1 PRGAVETALAQIW
14 AELLGVE
21 RVGRH
26 DHFFE
31 LGGHS
36 LLAVQL
42 MERLRQLSLGVEVR
56 TLFARPVLA
65 DLAASLGSHHE
76 VAVPA
81 NLITEQ
87 STAITPQM
95 LPLIE
100 LAQPEIDRIVATVPG
115 GVGNIQDIYGL
126 SPLQDGIL
134 FHHLLATKGDPYLLV
149 SQMAFADRGLL
160 ERYLGAVQQVVDR
173 HDTLRTAFVWEGLS
187 SPAQVVWRRAPLEVS
202 EVELDACDGSGA
214 DELRRRFDPLRH
226 RIDVGRAPLL
236 QFVIAREPGS
246 TRWLLLELQHH
257 LIGDHTTLEV
267 MHAEVRAVLEGRGH
281 ELPAPQPFRNLVA
294 QARLDVDAKAHEQ
307 FFRTMLADID
317 EPTTPFGLSEV
328 YGDGGGVGE
337 AHRMLPQALNDRLR
351 EQARRLGVSLASL
364 CHLAWGQVVARSS
377 GREQV
382 VFGTVL
388 FGRMQAG
395 AGADRTMGLFINTL
409 PVRLDLDGTGVA
421 ASVRTTHARLSEL
434 LAHEHASL
442 ALAQRCSGV
451 AAPAPLFGA
460 LLNYRH
466 NTPAA
471 MAGSGT
477 ADGLSGMEW
486 LGDEERTNYPLTL
499 SVEDYGEALGLTA
512 QVAEPVSADRVCG
525 YMQHALE
532 QLTEALEHAPNT
544 PVRELA
550 ILPAAERAYLLEELN
565 RTAAAYPSERCIHE
579 LFEQQVQKAP
589 EAVALVFED
598 ERLSYGELN
607 ARANR
612 LAHHLIGLG
621 VRPDQPVAICLER
634 SPAMVVGLL
643 AILKAGGAYLP
654 LDPAYPC
661 ARLRQVVDDAA
672 PRLLLCDAAGRAALG
687 AEALADVSVVDLET
701 VTPAWAELPACDP
714 DPRALGLTARHL
726 AYVIYTSG
734 STGTPKGV
742 MVEHASTVNLLHWSS
757 GVFADSEISRTL
769 FSTSISFDLSV
780 YECFV
785 PLSQGSTLYLV
796 EDALALA
803 QTPLDV
809 SLINTVPSAI
819 AALVDQKAVPA
830 STSVINS
837 CGERLK
843 ADLIERVFE
852 SSGVEKIC
860 NLYAPSETTTYST
873 WICMPRGEAVVETIG
888 RPIANTRVYLL
899 DGHGGPVPFGAVGE
913 LCIGGAGVAR

>member
-486 LGDEERTNYPLTL
+486 LGDKERTNYPLTL

-726 AYVIYTSG
+726 AYIIYTSG

-830 STSVINS
+830 STSVINLA
-837 CGERLK
+837 GERLK

-899 DGHGGPVPFGAVGE
+899 DGHGG
-913 LCIGGAGVAR
+913 